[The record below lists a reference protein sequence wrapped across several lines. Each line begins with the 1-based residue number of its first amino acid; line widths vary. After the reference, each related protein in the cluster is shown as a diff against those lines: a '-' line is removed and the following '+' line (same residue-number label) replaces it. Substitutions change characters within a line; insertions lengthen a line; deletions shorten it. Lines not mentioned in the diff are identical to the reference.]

1 MMKFLKIHRLQANNF
16 HNFLNFPC
24 YGFFLTFHD
33 LELSHTHTH
42 THIYIYIYIYIPPN
56 LKITILYIILMTCVL
71 QILTK

>member
-1 MMKFLKIHRLQANNF
+1 MMKIKKIHRLQANNF

-24 YGFFLTFHD
+24 YEFFLTFHD

-42 THIYIYIYIYIPPN
+42 TYIYIPPN
-56 LKITILYIILMTCVL
+56 LRITILYIILMTCVL